1 MALLPTGKVLVLQ
14 GYTVDPA
21 ANGITLQF
29 VCNDP
34 GPGLPTDYPLFF
46 PHDEL
51 EGATNLTQLRTL
63 INGRIDRYIGSDAT
77 IARVTQIIGES
88 FTV

>member
-1 MALLPTGKVLVLQ
+1 MALLPAGKLLVLQ

-21 ANGITLQF
+21 ANGIQLHF
-29 VCNDP
+29 VCSDP
-34 GPGLPTDYPLFF
+34 GPGLPTDYYLFM

-63 INGRIDRYIGSDAT
+63 INGRIDRYIGTDAV
-77 IARVTQIIGES
+77 IDRVNQITGET